1 MATIN
6 TASNVWSSGSTPPA
20 DQVQAQASQATS
32 NPWQLD
38 TAKQT
43 TSGQLNSLISQDN
56 PLMQT
61 AKTQAQQQ
69 ANDRGLINSTMAG
82 QAGQQAVIQTALP
95 IAQADAGVN
104 ATNAQWNADQ
114 QNKTNMFNTSESNKL
129 LQTGL
134 DMNSRTELANIEAN
148 YKNLMQANSSAF
160 QTYQQTIKNISDIQQ
175 NKDMTADTKTAAVAE
190 QVSMLKNGFNLLS
203 GINNLNL
210 SDLLNF

>member
-6 TASNVWSSGSTPPA
+6 TSANVWSSGSTPPA
-20 DQVQAQASQATS
+20 DQVQAQASQATA

-43 TSGQLNSLISQDN
+43 TSGQLNSIISQDN

-61 AKTQAQQQ
+61 AKTQAIQQ

-95 IAQADAGVN
+95 IAQADAQVN
-104 ATNAQWNADQ
+104 ASNAQWNADSA
-114 QNKTNMFNTSESNKL
+114 NKNSMFNTSESNKL

-134 DMNSRTELANIEAN
+134 DLNSRTELANIEAN

-175 NKDMTADTKTAAVAE
+175 NKDMTADTKTSAIAE
-190 QVSMLKNGFNLLS
+190 QVTMLKNGFNLLG

-210 SDLLNF
+210 SGLLTF

>member
-6 TASNVWSSGSTPPA
+6 TSANVWSSGSTPPA
-20 DQVQAQASQATS
+20 DQVQAQASQATA

-43 TSGQLNSLISQDN
+43 TSGQLNSIISQDN

-61 AKTQAQQQ
+61 AKTQAIQQ

-95 IAQADAGVN
+95 IAQADAQVN
-104 ATNAQWNADQ
+104 ASNAQWNTDQ
-114 QNKTNMFNTSESNKL
+114 KNKTDMFNTSESNKL

-210 SDLLNF
+210 SGLLNF

>member
-6 TASNVWSSGSTPPA
+6 TSSNVWAPAQTPAA
-20 DQVQAQASQATS
+20 DQVQAQASQATA

-43 TSGQLNSLISQDN
+43 TSGQLDSILQKDN

-61 AKTQAQQQ
+61 ARTQATQQ
-69 ANDRGLINSTMAG
+69 ANDRGLINSTMAA
-82 QAGQQAVIQTALP
+82 QAGEQAVIQTALP

-114 QNKTNMFNTSESNKL
+114 SNKNSMFNASESNKL

-134 DMNSRTELANIEAN
+134 DLNSRTELANIEAN

-160 QTYQQTIKNISDIQQ
+160 QTYQQAIKNISDIQQ
-175 NKDMTADTKTAAVAE
+175 NKDMTAETKTAAVAE

-210 SDLLNF
+210 SGLLNF

>member
-6 TASNVWSSGSTPPA
+6 TSANVWSSGSTPPA
-20 DQVQAQASQATS
+20 DQVQAQASQATA

-95 IAQADAGVN
+95 IAQADAQVN

-114 QNKTNMFNTSESNKL
+114 KNKTDMFNTSESNKL

-210 SDLLNF
+210 SGLLNF

>member
-6 TASNVWSSGSTPPA
+6 TSANVWSSGSTPPA
-20 DQVQAQASQATS
+20 DQVQAQATQATN

-43 TSGQLNSLISQDN
+43 TSGQLNSIISQDN

-61 AKTQAQQQ
+61 AKTQAMQQ

-95 IAQADAGVN
+95 IAQADAQVN
-104 ATNAQWNADQ
+104 ATNAQWNADSA
-114 QNKTNMFNTSESNKL
+114 NKTSMFNTSESNKL

-134 DMNSRTELANIEAN
+134 DLNSRTELANIEAN

-175 NKDMTADTKTAAVAE
+175 NKDMTAETKTAAVAE
-190 QVSMLKNGFNLLS
+190 QVSMLKNGFNLLG

-210 SDLLNF
+210 SGLLNF

>member
-6 TASNVWSSGSTPPA
+6 TSANVWSSGSTPPA
-20 DQVQAQASQATS
+20 DQVQAQASQATA

-43 TSGQLNSLISQDN
+43 TSGQLNSIISQDN

-61 AKTQAQQQ
+61 AKTQAIQQ

-95 IAQADAGVN
+95 IAQADAQVN
-104 ATNAQWNADQ
+104 ASNAQWNTDQ
-114 QNKTNMFNTSESNKL
+114 KNKTDMFNTSESNKL

-134 DMNSRTELANIEAN
+134 DLNSRTELANIEAN

-175 NKDMTADTKTAAVAE
+175 NKDMTAETKTAAVAE
-190 QVSMLKNGFNLLS
+190 QVSMLKNGFNLLG

-210 SDLLNF
+210 SGLLTF